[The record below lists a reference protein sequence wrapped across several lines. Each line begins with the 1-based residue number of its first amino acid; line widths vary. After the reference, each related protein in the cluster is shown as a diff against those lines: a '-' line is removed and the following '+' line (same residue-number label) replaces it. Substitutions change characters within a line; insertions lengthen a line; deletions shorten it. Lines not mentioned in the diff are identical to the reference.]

1 MPAIIGTPVKNANR
15 TIVNGDAVWKTNPQD
30 AEYDDIK
37 QASNPQVVEPIP
49 HFNSLAKEPD
59 IYKPPVRMRV

>member
-15 TIVNGDAVWKTNPQD
+15 TIVHGDAVWKTNPQD
-30 AEYDDIK
+30 AEWDTK
-37 QASNPQVVEPIP
+37 QASNPHVVEPIP

-59 IYKPPVRMRV
+59 NYKPPVRMRV